1 MQLVHFD
8 LNRELIT
15 IVHGISVLELIR
27 CIATEESYHPRH
39 LAAEPANPCV
49 ETKHQTQFGLGCIPK
64 DQKPIVIE
72 QCIFGEGCG
81 MYIA

>member
-49 ETKHQTQFGLGCIPK
+49 ETKVDHCSLSNLISNR
-64 DQKPIVIE
+64 
-72 QCIFGEGCG
+72 
-81 MYIA
+81 A

>member
-49 ETKHQTQFGLGCIPK
+49 ETKSMSYGFRKKIRLGRKWAAC
-64 DQKPIVIE
+64 
-72 QCIFGEGCG
+72 
-81 MYIA
+81 